1 MVDEEHLIDGK
12 QWTTR
17 SAQQT
22 SKFLIEYFDGD
33 NERLT
38 WLLAKFVVEAVFE
51 QRPNDLIYWARVF
64 WLCKR
69 APLDQKATQELM
81 LLREQS
87 NSQGH

>member
-1 MVDEEHLIDGK
+1 MVDEKHLISGK
-12 QWTTR
+12 QRIKRTAR
-17 SAQQT
+17 QT
-22 SKFLIEYFDGD
+22 AKFLIEYFDGD
-33 NERLT
+33 DERLT

-51 QRPNDLIYWARVF
+51 QSPKDLIYWARVF

-69 APLDQKATQELM
+69 ATLDEKAARELV

>member
-1 MVDEEHLIDGK
+1 MVDEMLLIDGK
-12 QWTTR
+12 QWITR
-17 SAQQT
+17 SARQT

>member
-1 MVDEEHLIDGK
+1 MIDEMHLIDGK
-12 QWTTR
+12 QWITR
-17 SAQQT
+17 SARQT

-38 WLLAKFVVEAVFE
+38 WLLAKFVVEAVLE
-51 QRPNDLIYWARVF
+51 QRPNDLIYWACVF
-64 WLCKR
+64 WRCKR
-69 APLDQKATQELM
+69 ATLDEKAARELM

>member
-1 MVDEEHLIDGK
+1 MVDEKHLIDGK
-12 QWTTR
+12 QWITR
-17 SAQQT
+17 TARQT
-22 SKFLIEYFDGD
+22 SKFLLEYFGGD

-51 QRPNDLIYWARVF
+51 QRPKDLIYWACVF

-69 APLDQKATQELM
+69 ATLDEKATRELT

>member
-1 MVDEEHLIDGK
+1 MVDEKNLIDEK
-12 QWTTR
+12 QWITR
-17 SAQQT
+17 TARQT
-22 SKFLIEYFDGD
+22 SKFLLEYFGGD

-51 QRPNDLIYWARVF
+51 QRPKDLIYWARVF

-69 APLDQKATQELM
+69 ATLDEKPTRELT
-81 LLREQS
+81 LCEQS

>member
-1 MVDEEHLIDGK
+1 MVDEMLLIDGK
-12 QWTTR
+12 QWITR
-17 SAQQT
+17 TARQT
-22 SKFLIEYFDGD
+22 SKFLIEHCGGD

-38 WLLAKFVVEAVFE
+38 LLVAKFVVEAVFE

-69 APLDQKATQELM
+69 APLDQKATQERT